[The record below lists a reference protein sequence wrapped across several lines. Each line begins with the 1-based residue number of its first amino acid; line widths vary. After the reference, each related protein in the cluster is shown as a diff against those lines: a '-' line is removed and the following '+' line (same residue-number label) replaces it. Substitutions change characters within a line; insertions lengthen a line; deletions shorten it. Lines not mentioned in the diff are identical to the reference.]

1 MNKKD
6 KITIKFLIEK
16 YNNVLIHSMEIAIS
30 EDLINLIIS
39 NREDADFELKD
50 FINRKKEFKQFVV
63 KEFFKLNKKTVLSDL
78 SRMEEEF
85 VAKRRGCLV

>member
-30 EDLINLIIS
+30 EDLISLIIS

-63 KEFFKLNKKTVLSDL
+63 KEFFKLNKKTVFPTAGCNHLAAL
-78 SRMEEEF
+78 
-85 VAKRRGCLV
+85 AKQR

>member
-30 EDLINLIIS
+30 EDLISLIIS